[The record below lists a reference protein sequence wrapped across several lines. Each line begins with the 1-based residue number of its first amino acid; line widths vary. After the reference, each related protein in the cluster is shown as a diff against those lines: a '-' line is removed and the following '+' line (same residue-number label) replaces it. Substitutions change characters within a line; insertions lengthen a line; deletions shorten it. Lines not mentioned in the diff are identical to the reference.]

1 MRDTFFD
8 ARRGWTRIVVLVG
21 LAVAGAAWGL
31 PAPAQQQ
38 PTVQEPAAEGGYE
51 EPAPAPVDFA
61 TEIQPILAT
70 HCSGCH
76 GPKKRSGGLRL
87 DAFSFIAAGG
97 DSARPILGG
106 TLETNELYARVSSS
120 ERTYRMPKNAGPL
133 PDEDVAR
140 IRRWV
145 EEGAQ
150 WSEVRRGTSEAARQP
165 FYEQWLISAA
175 QLTDRYRAEYTYSLP
190 YIYALLAV
198 QVLLL
203 VIARCKAAYHK
214 QRPWATGRAAGV
226 CRFCSEVRARELGL
240 VWLLSFSAVALAFM
254 RGHARKV
261 ESALAQAEQFHARV
275 ESPWARTIYG
285 SPPVP
290 VRPDQPKQ
298 IAGTYY
304 RGNCERNPEL
314 FNNGNYLTAVFHI
327 DLCDARHQALQP
339 GDPLP
344 ADGLWVRVEL
354 ERAPGT
360 ADVLFSKELMASV
373 FLSRTFYDSNFKT
386 LQEPPV
392 RLETVQEAQRWA
404 AYFPIG
410 SPDSSGKVAGLIY
423 VYTGRIEN
431 DMARGD
437 PHYGIKYE
445 LVFAEGKLSADS
457 DLWMNS
463 FGNAV
468 VASPEPVGKIPY
480 REWFDFRPI
489 PAITGTNTKDPKLL
503 GVEEYVRKGLIKPQ
517 NVPQPEAPPTA
528 APAEPQDEE

>member
-1 MRDTFFD
+1 MRDSFFD
-8 ARRGWTRIVVLVG
+8 VRRGNARIVVFAAL
-21 LAVAGAAWGL
+21 AGAAWCGPVGAQPQP
-31 PAPAQQQ
+31 PAEESAPQSAYQ
-38 PTVQEPAAEGGYE
+38 

-61 TEIQPILAT
+61 TEIQPILAM
-70 HCSGCH
+70 HCIGCH

-87 DAFSFIAAGG
+87 DAFSYIAAGG
-97 DSARPILGG
+97 DSAKPIVGG

-145 EEGAQ
+145 EEGAK
-150 WSEVRRGTSEAARQP
+150 WSEASRGPAEAAKQP
-165 FYEQWLISAA
+165 FYERWLSSAGKLA
-175 QLTDRYRAEYTYSLP
+175 DRYQAEYTYALS

-203 VIARCKAAYHK
+203 VIARCKVAYHS
-214 QRPWATGRAAGV
+214 QRRWATGKAARV
-226 CRFCSEVRARELGL
+226 CRFCSEVRSRELGL
-240 VWLLSFSAVALAFM
+240 VWLLTFSAVALAFM
-254 RGHARKV
+254 RGHAQKV
-261 ESALAQAEQFHARV
+261 ESALAKSEQFRARA

-290 VRPDQPKQ
+290 VRPDHPKQ

-327 DLCDARHQALQP
+327 DLCDAQHRTLQL
-339 GDPLP
+339 GDPPP
-344 ADGLWVRVEL
+344 AGGVWVRVEL

-373 FLSRTFYDSNFKT
+373 FLSQTFYDNIFQT

-392 RLETVQEAQRWA
+392 RLETVQEAQRWV

-437 PHYGIKYE
+437 PHYGIKYD
-445 LVFAEGKLSADS
+445 LVFADDKLTADS

-463 FGNAV
+463 FGNSV
-468 VASPEPVGKIPY
+468 VALPEPAGKIPF

-489 PAITGTNTKDPKLL
+489 PPITGTNTKDPKLL
-503 GVEEYVRKGLIKPQ
+503 GIEEYVRKGLIKPE
-517 NVPQPEAPPTA
+517 NVPQPAA